1 MAFARKM
8 KRLLPEDFWTS
19 GISFYLDGTSF
30 THTSS
35 PCDQAKC
42 QRSMVWRKRC
52 EALSFNCIS
61 KGKKSGTGG
70 AMGHFIVAIAHGK
83 GVVLCEQYVEQ
94 FIGAYFA
101 DFIRELFHEAFAN
114 SANLH
119 GKLFMQD
126 GDPWQNSMAAKKT
139 LDDVSARLFSIPPRS
154 PDVNPNKNFFYLVQ
168 SKFHGEALDRKDCSY
183 VDYMKS

>member
-1 MAFARKM
+1 M

-30 THTSS
+30 THKSS

-101 DFIRELFHEAFAN
+101 DFIREHFMKHLPIVPIYMGN
-114 SANLH
+114 SSCKMVTL
-119 GKLFMQD
+119 GKTQWLLKRHWM
-126 GDPWQNSMAAKKT
+126 M
-139 LDDVSARLFSIPPRS
+139 
-154 PDVNPNKNFFYLVQ
+154 
-168 SKFHGEALDRKDCSY
+168 
-183 VDYMKS
+183 